1 MEKEP
6 AGRERLESPT
16 TSNFMRERLWLVVS
30 IALLASAAVLLWLGH
45 TSAAFVA
52 AALGVC
58 AWFLDVRTG
67 LKRRHDLVKLSGRN
81 WVPRDELEE
90 LEDEGGEGGED

>member
-1 MEKEP
+1 
-6 AGRERLESPT
+6 
-16 TSNFMRERLWLVVS
+16 MRERPWLLVS
-30 IALLASAAVLLWLGH
+30 IALLVTAGVLLWLAY

-58 AWFLDVRTG
+58 AWFLDMRMS

-81 WVPRDELEE
+81 WVPREELEE
-90 LEDEGGEGGED
+90 LEDEED

>member
-1 MEKEP
+1 
-6 AGRERLESPT
+6 
-16 TSNFMRERLWLVVS
+16 MRGRLWLVVS
-30 IALLASAAVLLWLGH
+30 IALLASAAVLLWLGQ

-58 AWFLDVRTG
+58 AWFFDVRMG

-81 WVPRDELEE
+81 WVPRTELEK
-90 LEDEGGEGGED
+90 LEDDDE

>member
-1 MEKEP
+1 
-6 AGRERLESPT
+6 
-16 TSNFMRERLWLVVS
+16 MRERLWLVVS
-30 IALLASAAVLLWLGH
+30 IALLASAAVLLLLGH

-58 AWFLDVRTG
+58 AWFFDVRMG

-81 WVPRDELEE
+81 WVPREELEE
-90 LEDEGGEGGED
+90 MEEDED